1 MTIILPDV
9 VCIQPQI
16 FPKFH
21 EEYVSLFAHS
31 RLFLQDS
38 LHDAVTT
45 AKMFGFTDR
54 K

>member
-1 MTIILPDV
+1 MTIILPEV
-9 VCIQPQI
+9 VSTQPQI

-21 EEYVSLFAHS
+21 EEYVSLFVHS

-38 LHDAVTT
+38 MHDAVTP
-45 AKMFGFTDR
+45 KCSVFTDR

>member
-21 EEYVSLFAHS
+21 EEYVSLFVHS
-31 RLFLQDS
+31 RLFLQGS
-38 LHDAVTT
+38 LHDNATT
-45 AKMFGFTDR
+45 PNVFRFY
-54 K
+54 